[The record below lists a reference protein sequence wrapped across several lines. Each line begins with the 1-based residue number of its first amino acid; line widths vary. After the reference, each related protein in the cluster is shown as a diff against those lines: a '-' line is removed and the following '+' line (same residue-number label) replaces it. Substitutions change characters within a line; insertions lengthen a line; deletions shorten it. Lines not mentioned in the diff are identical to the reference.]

1 MKPLKGLI
9 GLVWTS
15 MRALLYE
22 GAILGNERLQA
33 AAERCAGVANLALV
47 SAAHRR
53 RMESFRA
60 AKLGMELPW
69 VWPYKMRHM
78 LYSNGWR

>member
-1 MKPLKGLI
+1 
-9 GLVWTS
+9 

-22 GAILGNERLQA
+22 GAISGNEHLQA
-33 AAERCAGVANLALV
+33 AAERGAGVANLALV

-60 AKLGMELPW
+60 AKFGMELQW
-69 VWPYKMRHM
+69 AWPDKMHHM
-78 LYSNGWR
+78 LYSSGWR